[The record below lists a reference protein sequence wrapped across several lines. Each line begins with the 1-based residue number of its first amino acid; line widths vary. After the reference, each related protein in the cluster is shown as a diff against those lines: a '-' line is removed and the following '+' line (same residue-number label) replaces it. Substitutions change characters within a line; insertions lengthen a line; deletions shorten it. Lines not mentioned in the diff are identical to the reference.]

1 MEVLPPLLLS
11 FENYGMRNVFNL
23 RLFSSE
29 TMIIPFKQITVESIR
44 IERIQAHHQVS
55 GFHSYEKELVDFLV
69 EDALDNQ
76 NKMIS
81 VTYLWFLKETN
92 ELIGYI
98 TLLNDRVNLE
108 SNLKEFFRN
117 KGILYKSLPA
127 LKIGRLAVDDRFLR
141 RGIGT
146 LMIAF
151 ATKIAERIFVTY
163 SGCRFI
169 TLDAKRNEDK
179 SKDAIHFYTKLQF
192 QVLKERAK
200 GITPM
205 YLDLR

>member
-1 MEVLPPLLLS
+1 MEDQQPHIKPEEIKIEQLS
-11 FENYGMRNVFNL
+11 KIN
-23 RLFSSE
+23 
-29 TMIIPFKQITVESIR
+29 IKDIR
-44 IERIQAHHQVS
+44 IERIQAHHIVKD
-55 GFHSYEKELVDFLV
+55 FHSYEKELADFLI
-69 EDALDNQ
+69 EDAIDNQ
-76 NKMIS
+76 HKKIS
-81 VTYLWFLKETN
+81 VTYLWFLKETD

-98 TLLNDRVNLE
+98 TLLNDRINLE
-108 SNLKEFFRN
+108 GDLKEFFRN

-141 RGIGT
+141 RGIGK

-151 ATKIAERIFVTY
+151 TTKIAERIFITY

-179 SKDAIHFYTKLQF
+179 SKDAIHFYTKSEF
-192 QVLKERAK
+192 QILKETTT
-200 GITPM
+200 GTTPM

>member
-1 MEVLPPLLLS
+1 MEEQQSRLHSEETKIERQPPKVNI
-11 FENYGMRNVFNL
+11 ED
-23 RLFSSE
+23 
-29 TMIIPFKQITVESIR
+29 IR
-44 IERIQAHHQVS
+44 IERIQAHHDVTN
-55 GFHSYEKELVDFLV
+55 FRSYEKELADFLI

-76 NKMIS
+76 HKKIS

-92 ELIGYI
+92 ELVGYI

-108 SNLKEFFRN
+108 GNLKDFFRD

-127 LKIGRLAVDDRFLR
+127 LKIGRLAVDDNFLR
-141 RGIGT
+141 RGLGK

-151 ATKIAERIFVTY
+151 ATKIAERIFITY

-179 SKDAIHFYTKLQF
+179 SKDALHFYTKSEF
-192 QVLKERAK
+192 KILKETST
-200 GITPM
+200 GTTPM